1 MSADALRETV
11 AALVMW
17 LASHTSF
24 AVLETSPQ
32 ITFIEQAALA
42 ERVCGRPCDIV
53 AWTPYDPPD
62 LVYLSEDMNPV
73 TDICDRAV
81 LLHEIVHLLQQR
93 DGRFADLDAATLKHR
108 REMEALLIQNNFLRE
123 HGRRI
128 LYSGGFAARF
138 KRFTPPGTSSSYC

>member
-17 LASHTSF
+17 LATHTPF
-24 AVLETSPQ
+24 AVLETPPQ

-42 ERVCGRPCDIV
+42 ERVCGRPCDII
-53 AWTPYDPPD
+53 AWTPYDPPG
-62 LVYLSEDMNPV
+62 LVYLSADMDPV
-73 TDICDRAV
+73 TDICDQSI

-93 DGRFADLDAATLKHR
+93 DGRFVDLDETTSKHR

-128 LYSGGFAARF
+128 LYSGGFAAKF
-138 KRFTPPGTSSSYC
+138 KRFGPPGMSSSYC